1 MPKMT
6 EILLGQAKH
15 ERIGNDLFWSFLK
28 YDQGMS
34 GHFIDLTWSGYN
46 DYDWWTK
53 WRKGTEVKEQ
63 GGRRFRID
71 YENCNVYELKIEE
84 E

>member
-1 MPKMT
+1 MT

-28 YDQGMS
+28 HDGGMP
-34 GHFIDLTWSGYN
+34 GHFIDITWTGYN
-46 DYDWWTK
+46 DRDWLTK
-53 WRKGTEVKEQ
+53 WSKGTDTKEQ

-71 YENCNVYELKIEE
+71 YANCNVYELVDE
-84 E
+84 